1 MISFDT
7 PEIVLGKID
16 FIKTNGLGG
25 GMWWDASGDKRKDDP
40 QSLIGLVVR
49 ELGGVNG
56 DGMEKTQNVL
66 NFPQS
71 SYDNIKNG
79 MQQ

>member
-1 MISFDT
+1 MISYDT
-7 PEIVLGKID
+7 PEIVAGKIE

-25 GMWWDASGDKRKDDP
+25 GMWWDASGDRHKDDP
-40 QSLIGLVVR
+40 GSLIAQVVHG
-49 ELGGVNG
+49 LGGGNG

-71 SYDNIKNG
+71 SYDNIKSG
-79 MQQ
+79 MLQ